1 MTVKVKRSSSEQ
13 TKPKLER
20 SRSTYLVG
28 ARGTSGL
35 ILAVCFC
42 TIRTNVEVAETSRR
56 LGHGRCPRSIVF
68 SLCYSFF
75 GSFAGVGAKSM
86 ATRHQFAITNPS
98 RLLKSFFEDSRDLI
112 KITSTTTMRRT
123 TLNLAVLTIVLL
135 LGDAESFVTPHF
147 AATATATSPKAGKK
161 ASPAPGVYE
170 TKNVVTTVAVA
181 GATGQTGRLV
191 VEELLSRG
199 VQDVVAIARNASK
212 AEEVF
217 PNPPENLKIVM
228 CDLTNE
234 RQIESALK
242 GVDAAIWCAT
252 GFSDSAPDQS
262 PLKKLK
268 RFLGLGTATTKQ
280 SIDDIGLPA
289 FAKCLSSQESNG
301 KKDLPPLPKVV
312 MCSSSG
318 VTRPAWDAEKKKLL
332 PGAADIPIVRLNPF
346 GILDIKRGSEEK
358 LRETGSGYCIVRP
371 GGLNDK
377 WPAGSRPVFS
387 QGDVAVGRINRK
399 DVAKVL
405 VDVLSAP
412 EATGKTFEVIALA
425 GYPKS
430 NAIGPALSRLINDK
444 DGLPPLD
451 SIVATYN
458 AMQQLIPGEEQDS
471 AALAMGQTYEQLDKG
486 ETGRLGKRGEENAEA
501 AAPKPSS

>member
-1 MTVKVKRSSSEQ
+1 
-13 TKPKLER
+13 
-20 SRSTYLVG
+20 
-28 ARGTSGL
+28 
-35 ILAVCFC
+35 
-42 TIRTNVEVAETSRR
+42 
-56 LGHGRCPRSIVF
+56 
-68 SLCYSFF
+68 
-75 GSFAGVGAKSM
+75 
-86 ATRHQFAITNPS
+86 
-98 RLLKSFFEDSRDLI
+98 
-112 KITSTTTMRRT
+112 MRRT

-135 LGDAESFVTPHF
+135 LGDAESFFSPLF
-147 AATATATSPKAGKK
+147 AATATAASPKKVKK
-161 ASPAPGVYE
+161 ASPGVYE

-199 VQDVVAIARNASK
+199 VKDVVAIVRDTSK
-212 AEEVF
+212 AETVF
-217 PNPPENLKIVM
+217 PNRPENLKIVV

-234 RQIESALK
+234 SQIESALK

-252 GFSDSAPDQS
+252 GFSDSTPDQN
-262 PLKKLK
+262 PLEKLK
-268 RFLGLGTATTKQ
+268 RFLGLGSAAPKE

-289 FAKCLSSQESNG
+289 FAKSLSSQESNG

-312 MCSSSG
+312 MCSSAG
-318 VTRPAWDAEKKKLL
+318 VTRPAWDAKKKKLL

-358 LRETGSGYCIVRP
+358 LRQSGIGYCIVRP

-430 NAIGPALSRLINDK
+430 NAIGPALSRLLNDK

-501 AAPKPSS
+501 AAPRPSS